1 MFSNYIILRPGS
13 LEHPA
18 MSCKQSITLL
28 PTQVRKCQNQDS
40 KADKLWNNIIITTEQ
55 VISSILK
62 VKRMFCSKTHFS
74 RPKKK
79 ALSLI
84 LWLVNF
90 EHFLTTETRLCSIR
104 VDGPEKKKKKS
115 TFINKY
121 KCSKHKHMVCDAL

>member
-104 VDGPEKKKKKS
+104 VDGPEKKKKKRV
-115 TFINKY
+115 
-121 KCSKHKHMVCDAL
+121 HL